1 MEYVAQKWRNAK
13 LIWLPTK
20 GSIVGKRRAD
30 SPLSTSPSRSPEVF
44 MSAVWLKS
52 PARFSLSENSSKL
65 IDLVE
70 QIDGDLAQKMSAIA
84 ESNSLKPLAWR
95 SIRLSRVVSQ
105 ARIFLKIAEHY
116 ATSTGVYRAK
126 ESRQARRFNTLRI
139 ALVLV
144 LFERLIH
151 RLYPCTC
158 NRQVNFIQ
166 FARLYVQMF
175 TEAECQIIAF
185 DLSST
190 DRQNCYD

>member
-95 SIRLSRVVSQ
+95 SIRLSRVASSN
-105 ARIFLKIAEHY
+105 LPED
-116 ATSTGVYRAK
+116 
-126 ESRQARRFNTLRI
+126 RRTLRH
-139 ALVLV
+139 
-144 LFERLIH
+144 FYRS
-151 RLYPCTC
+151 
-158 NRQVNFIQ
+158 
-166 FARLYVQMF
+166 
-175 TEAECQIIAF
+175 
-185 DLSST
+185 LSSERIT
-190 DRQNCYD
+190 PGAKIQHASNSSRTCLIRAPHSSPLPMYM